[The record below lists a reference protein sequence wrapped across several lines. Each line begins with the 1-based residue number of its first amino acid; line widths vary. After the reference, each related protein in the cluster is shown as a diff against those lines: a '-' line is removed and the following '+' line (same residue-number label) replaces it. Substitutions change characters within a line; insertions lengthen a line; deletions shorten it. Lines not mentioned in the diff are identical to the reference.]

1 MHKSACSDN
10 SISIQYVLH
19 FLTIIRTPSFYWI
32 YATVNSNRNIK
43 IDIFMCISAL
53 ELQQVVFEAIFLSTP
68 SSKRSFPFDVVS
80 SATSHSSS
88 KFRKQLGRH
97 LSLFRYNNFAQIW
110 VEECIICFSLC
121 TYAKNIL
128 SATKKTKKLLT
139 PLTIHFWF
147 TCQMYWI
154 IPKVHWVHFLENCKV
169 LCRLSRNKLDLEIAI
184 AVLST
189 TLQIKRK

>member
-53 ELQQVVFEAIFLSTP
+53 LQNCSSQFLKPFFLSTP

-147 TCQMYWI
+147 TYQMCI
-154 IPKVHWVHFLENCKV
+154 GLSPKCIGSIWL
-169 LCRLSRNKLDLEIAI
+169 
-184 AVLST
+184 
-189 TLQIKRK
+189 